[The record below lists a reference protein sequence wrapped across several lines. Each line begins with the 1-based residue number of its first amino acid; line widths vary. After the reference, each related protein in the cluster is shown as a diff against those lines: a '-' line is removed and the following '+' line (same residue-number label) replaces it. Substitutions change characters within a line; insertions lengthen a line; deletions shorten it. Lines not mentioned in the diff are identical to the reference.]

1 MEEKFETID
10 NFCSYVCNC
19 ACSNDWYCPKECDML
34 EKARKMPFEKINKKW
49 IEHDG
54 NIQKLARYIKQY
66 RL

>member
-19 ACSNDWYCPKECDML
+19 ACSNDWYCPKECDLL

-54 NIQKLARYIKQY
+54 DIIKVERYIKQY
-66 RL
+66 KI

>member
-19 ACSNDWYCPKECDML
+19 ACSNDWYCPKECDLL
-34 EKARKMPFEKINKKW
+34 EKARKMQFEKINKKW

-54 NIQKLARYIKQY
+54 DIRKVERYIKQY
-66 RL
+66 KI

>member
-19 ACSNDWYCPKECDML
+19 ACNNDWYCPKECDLL

-54 NIQKLARYIKQY
+54 DIRKVERYIKQY
-66 RL
+66 KI